1 MKHSKCTDI
10 KNMNKI
16 KRFFHNILGW
26 GFPKEKV
33 GGDGFQTNYSCQFCD
48 YKITQ
53 DSQGN
58 WFHLSD

>member
-1 MKHSKCTDI
+1 
-10 KNMNKI
+10 MNKI